1 MIVATRP
8 CGAFWRAA
16 LQGPRFS
23 MIMAA
28 ASQLRSLLAALGICL
43 ALAACGGGGGN
54 ANDPGPPPAAG
65 ASPSA
70 IPEPPTGGFAPSGP
84 TPAPS
89 ASPSDAEAVRF
100 LGQSTFGATTAEMDR
115 LKRLGYNDWIEQQFR
130 IARTSHLDFVLAA
143 YPIPTPEGVTVTI
156 DPLYQSFWKQAIT
169 APDPLRQRVT
179 YALSE
184 ILVTSAADAALQNSP
199 HTLASYLDTLST
211 HAFGNYRDLLEAVT
225 RHPAMG
231 QYLTLLAN
239 RGDGGRVPD
248 ENYAREVM
256 QLFSIG
262 LVELNTDGT
271 PKLVNGEPVDT
282 YTMDD
287 IRGLARVFTGWGWGN
302 TGTPDPVNGRFGG
315 NNPQDP
321 MRRVIPM
328 QFYAQYH
335 SPLEKQFLGVTV
347 PAGTAGPQAL
357 KVALDRLFSHPNV
370 GPFLAQRLI
379 RHMVTSNPS
388 PAYVGRVA
396 AAFNDNGRGVRGD
409 LRATVR
415 AVLFDPEAVTP
426 ATGPNAGKL
435 REPNLRLAAWM
446 RAFGA
451 TSQSGNFRLGVLD
464 NQLAQTPM
472 RAPSVFNFFRPG
484 FVPPNSNVAAA
495 DLVAPEFQITHEIS
509 VAAYANFIQGVIQ
522 NGIGT
527 GSDVRGDY
535 AAINAIA
542 DNADAL
548 VDRVNLLLAANSL
561 SGATTASIR
570 DAVNA
575 IPMTATNARQ
585 NRAQLAIF
593 LTMISPEF
601 LVQK

>member
-1 MIVATRP
+1 MNSLP
-8 CGAFWRAA
+8 AFKV
-16 LQGPRFS
+16 
-23 MIMAA
+23 
-28 ASQLRSLLAALGICL
+28 RSLLAAVAAALT
-43 ALAACGGGGGN
+43 LAACGGGGGD
-54 ANDPGPPPAAG
+54 A
-65 ASPSA
+65 ASPA
-70 IPEPPTGGFAPSGP
+70 PAPAPAVPPTVIPEPPAGGFVPSGP
-84 TPAPS
+84 TAAPA
-89 ASPSDAEAVRF
+89 APSDAQAVRF
-100 LGQSTFGATTAEMDR
+100 LAQSTFGATSAEIDR
-115 LKRLGYNDWIEQQFR
+115 LKRLGYNDWIEQQFQ
-130 IARTSHLDFVLAA
+130 IPRTAHLDFVLAA

-179 YALSE
+179 YALSQ
-184 ILVTSAADAALQNSP
+184 IFVTSAADAALQTAP
-199 HTLASYLDTLST
+199 HTLASYLDTLSI
-211 HAFGNYRDLLEAVT
+211 HAFGNYRDLLEAVSK
-225 RHPAMG
+225 HPAMG
-231 QYLTLLAN
+231 QYLTSLAN

-262 LVELNTDGT
+262 LVQLNTDGT

-282 YTMDD
+282 YSMDD

-357 KVALDRLFSHPNV
+357 KTALDALAGHPNV
-370 GPFLAQRLI
+370 GPFIATRLI
-379 RHMVTSNPS
+379 QHMVTSNPS

-396 AAFNDNGRGVRGD
+396 AVFNDNGKGVRGD
-409 LRATVR
+409 LKATVR
-415 AVLFDPEAVTP
+415 AVLFDPDAVTP
-426 ATGPNAGKL
+426 GAGPNDGKL
-435 REPNLRLAAWM
+435 REPTLRLAAWM

-451 TSQSGNFRLGVLD
+451 TSTSGNFRIGVLD
-464 NQLAQTPM
+464 NQLGQTPM
-472 RAPSVFNFFRPG
+472 RAPSVFNYFRPG
-484 FVPPNSNVAAA
+484 FVPPNTTLAAA
-495 DLVAPEFQITHEIS
+495 ELVAPEFQITHEIS
-509 VAAYANFIQGVIQ
+509 VAAYANFMQGVIQ
-522 NGIGT
+522 NGVGT
-527 GSDVRGDY
+527 GSDVRADY
-535 AAINAIA
+535 TSTYALA

-548 VDRVNLLLAANSL
+548 VARINLALAANSL
-561 SGATTASIR
+561 STATLTSIR

-575 IPMTATNARQ
+575 IPMTAGNARQ
-585 NRAQLAIF
+585 NRTQLAIY
-593 LTMISPEF
+593 LTMTSPEF

>member
-1 MIVATRP
+1 MNFVFKP
-8 CGAFWRAA
+8 
-16 LQGPRFS
+16 
-23 MIMAA
+23 
-28 ASQLRSLLAALGICL
+28 RSLLAALGL
-43 ALAACGGGGGN
+43 ALSLAACGGGGS
-54 ANDPGPPPAAG
+54 PAAP
-65 ASPSA
+65 SPSGPA
-70 IPEPPTGGFAPSGP
+70 PTTIPEPPPGGFAPSGP

-89 ASPSDAEAVRF
+89 AAPSDAEAVRF
-100 LGQSTFGATTAEMDR
+100 LGQSTFGAKSAEIDR

-130 IARTSHLDFVLAA
+130 IPRTSHLDFVLAA

-184 ILVTSAADAALQNSP
+184 ILVTSAADAALQSAP
-199 HTLASYLDTLST
+199 HTLASYLDLLST

-225 RHPAMG
+225 KHPAMG
-231 QYLTLLAN
+231 QYLTSLGN

-262 LVELNTDGT
+262 LVELNNDGT
-271 PKLVNGEPVDT
+271 PKLVNGNPVDT
-282 YTMDD
+282 YGMDD

-302 TGTPDPVNGRFGG
+302 EGTPDPVNGRFTGS
-315 NNPQDP
+315 NPSDP

-357 KVALDRLFSHPNV
+357 KTALDRLFTHPNV

-379 RHMVTSNPS
+379 QHMVTSNPS

-409 LRATVR
+409 MKATVR
-415 AVLFDPEAVTP
+415 AVLFDPEATTP
-426 ATGPNAGKL
+426 GSGPNAGKL
-435 REPNLRLAAWM
+435 REPTLRLAAWM
-446 RAFGA
+446 RAFDA
-451 TSQSGNFRLGVLD
+451 TSASGNFRIGVLD

-484 FVPPNSNVAAA
+484 FVPPNTSLAAA

-527 GSDVRGDY
+527 GSDVRADY
-535 AAINAIA
+535 ASINAIA
-542 DNADAL
+542 DNADVL
-548 VDRVNLLLAANSL
+548 VARVNQMLAANSL
-561 SGATTASIR
+561 SGATVTSIR

-575 IPMTATNARQ
+575 IPMTANNARQ

-593 LTMISPEF
+593 LTMTSPEY

>member
-1 MIVATRP
+1 MN
-8 CGAFWRAA
+8 AA
-16 LQGPRFS
+16 VLKP
-23 MIMAA
+23 
-28 ASQLRSLLAALGICL
+28 RSLLAALCA
-43 ALAACGGGGGN
+43 ALSLTACGGGSGS
-54 ANDPGPPPAAG
+54 APTAAPAPAG
-65 ASPSA
+65 AA
-70 IPEPPTGGFAPSGP
+70 TATIPEPPPGGFAPSGP
-84 TPAPS
+84 TAAPA
-89 ASPSDAEAVRF
+89 ATPSDAEAVRF
-100 LGQSTFGATTAEMDR
+100 LSQSTFGATTAEMDR
-115 LKRLGYNDWIEQQFR
+115 LKRLGYNNWIEQQFR
-130 IARTSHLDFVLAA
+130 IPRTSHLDFVLAA

-169 APDPLRQRVT
+169 GGDPLRQRMT
-179 YALSE
+179 YALSQ
-184 ILVTSAADAALQNSP
+184 ILVTSAADAALQNAP
-199 HTLASYLDTLST
+199 HALASYLDTLST

-225 RHPAMG
+225 KHPAMG
-231 QYLTLLAN
+231 QYLTSLAN

-262 LVELNTDGT
+262 LIELNTDGT
-271 PKLVNGEPVDT
+271 PKQVNGNPVDT
-282 YTMDD
+282 YGMDD

-315 NNPQDP
+315 SNPQDP

-347 PAGTAGPQAL
+347 LAGTAGPQAL
-357 KVALDRLFSHPNV
+357 KTALDTLFSHPNV

-379 RHMVTSNPS
+379 QHMVTSNPS

-396 AAFNDNGRGVRGD
+396 AAFNNNGSGVRGD

-415 AVLFDPEAVTP
+415 AVLFDPEATIP
-426 ATGPNAGKL
+426 GTGPNAGKL

-472 RAPSVFNFFRPG
+472 RAPSVFNYFRPG
-484 FVPPNSNVAAA
+484 YVPPNTGVAGA

-509 VAAYANFIQGVIQ
+509 VAAYANFIQSVIQ

-527 GSDVRGDY
+527 GSDVRADY
-535 AAINAIA
+535 SAINAIA

-548 VDRVNLLLAANSL
+548 VARVNLML
-561 SGATTASIR
+561 SGNALSSATVASIR

-575 IPMTATNARQ
+575 IPMTATNAQQ

-593 LTMISPEF
+593 LTMTSPEF

>member
-1 MIVATRP
+1 MDPAVIR
-8 CGAFWRAA
+8 
-16 LQGPRFS
+16 
-23 MIMAA
+23 
-28 ASQLRSLLAALGICL
+28 LRSLAAVLGTAL
-43 ALAACGGGGGN
+43 LLAACGGGG
-54 ANDPGPPPAAG
+54 APAPAAPSSG
-65 ASPSA
+65 TSPNT
-70 IPEPPTGGFAPSGP
+70 IPEPPPGGFAPSGP
-84 TPAPS
+84 TAAPT
-89 ASPSDAEAVRF
+89 AAASDADAVRF
-100 LGQSTFGATTAEMDR
+100 LAQSTFGATTAEVDR
-115 LKRLGYNDWIEQQFR
+115 LKRLGYNNWIEQQFQ
-130 IARTSHLDFVLAA
+130 IPRTSHLDFVLAA

-156 DPLYQSFWKQAIT
+156 DPLYRSFWKQAIT
-169 APDPLRQRVT
+169 GPDPLRQRMT
-179 YALSE
+179 YALSQ
-184 ILVTSAADAALQNSP
+184 ILVTSAADAALQNAP

-225 RHPAMG
+225 KHPAMG
-231 QYLTLLAN
+231 QYLTSLAN
-239 RGDGGRVPD
+239 RGDNGRVPD

-271 PKLVNGEPVDT
+271 PKLVNGNPVDT
-282 YTMDD
+282 YGMDD

-315 NNPQDP
+315 NNPADP
-321 MRRVIPM
+321 MRRVTPM

-357 KVALDRLFSHPNV
+357 KVALDTLFNHPNV

-379 RHMVTSNPS
+379 QHMVTSNPS

-396 AAFNDNGRGVRGD
+396 AAFNNNGKGVRGD
-409 LRATVR
+409 LKSTVR
-415 AVLFDPEAVTP
+415 AVLFDPEAIAP
-426 ATGPNAGKL
+426 AAGPSAGKL

-451 TSQSGNFRLGVLD
+451 TSQSGEFRLGVLD
-464 NQLAQTPM
+464 NQLGQTPM
-472 RAPSVFNFFRPG
+472 RSPSVFNFFRPG
-484 FVPPNSNVAAA
+484 FVPPNTNLAAA
-495 DLVAPEFQITHEIS
+495 DLVAPEFQITHEIT

-527 GSDVRGDY
+527 GSDVRADY
-535 AAINAIA
+535 TALNGIA

-548 VDRVNLLLAANSL
+548 LARINLMLTGNSL
-561 SGATTASIR
+561 SSATVTSIR

-575 IPMTATNARQ
+575 IPMTAGNARQ
-585 NRAQLAIF
+585 NRTQLAIF
-593 LTMISPEF
+593 LAMTSPEF

>member
-1 MIVATRP
+1 
-8 CGAFWRAA
+8 
-16 LQGPRFS
+16 
-23 MIMAA
+23 MAWVRVD
-28 ASQLRSLLAALGICL
+28 LRSLLVAPAVALV
-43 ALAACGGGGGN
+43 LAACGGGGSGGS
-54 ANDPGPPPAAG
+54 APAPVAGPA
-65 ASPSA
+65 PST
-70 IPEPPTGGFAPSGP
+70 IPEPPAGGFAPSGP
-84 TPAPS
+84 TAAPAG
-89 ASPSDAEAVRF
+89 APSDAQAVRF
-100 LGQSTFGATTAEMDR
+100 LAQSTFGASTAELDR
-115 LKRLGYNDWIEQQFR
+115 LKRLGYNDWIEQQFQ
-130 IARTSHLDFVLAA
+130 IPRTAHLDHVLAA
-143 YPIPTPEGVTVTI
+143 YPIPTPDGVTVTI
-156 DPLYQSFWKQAIT
+156 DPIYQTFWKQAVT

-184 ILVTSAADAALQNSP
+184 IFVVSAADAALQTAP

-211 HAFGNYRDLLEAVT
+211 HAFGNYRDLLEAVSK
-225 RHPAMG
+225 HPAMG
-231 QYLTLLAN
+231 QYLTSLAN

-315 NNPQDP
+315 NNPSDP

-357 KVALDRLFSHPNV
+357 KTALDRLAGHPNV
-370 GPFLAQRLI
+370 GPFIATRLI
-379 RHMVTSNPS
+379 QHMVTSNPS
-388 PAYVGRVA
+388 PAYIGRVA
-396 AAFNDNGRGVRGD
+396 AVFNDNGKGVRGD
-409 LRATVR
+409 LKAVVR

-426 ATGPNAGKL
+426 ASGPNAGKL
-435 REPNLRLAAWM
+435 REPLLRFTAWM
-446 RAFGA
+446 RAFNA
-451 TSQSGNFRLGVLD
+451 TSASGNFRIGILD
-464 NQLAQTPM
+464 GQLAQTPM

-484 FVPPNSNVAAA
+484 FVPPNTNLAAA

-509 VAAYANFIQGVIQ
+509 VAAYANFIQSIVP

-527 GSDVRGDY
+527 GSDVKADY
-535 AAINAIA
+535 TALNGIA
-542 DNADAL
+542 DNPDAL
-548 VDRVNLLLAANSL
+548 VARVNLLLAYESL
-561 SGATTASIR
+561 SPATVAAIR

-575 IPMTATNARQ
+575 VPITANNARQ
-585 NRAQLAIF
+585 NRTSLAIY
-593 LTMISPEF
+593 LVMTSPEF

>member
-1 MIVATRP
+1 MNSLP
-8 CGAFWRAA
+8 AFKV
-16 LQGPRFS
+16 
-23 MIMAA
+23 
-28 ASQLRSLLAALGICL
+28 RSLLAVVAAALT
-43 ALAACGGGGGN
+43 LAACGGGGGGD
-54 ANDPGPPPAAG
+54 AAAPASAPAPAVPPTV
-65 ASPSA
+65 
-70 IPEPPTGGFAPSGP
+70 IPEPPAGGFVPSGP
-84 TPAPS
+84 TPAP
-89 ASPSDAEAVRF
+89 AAPSDAQAVRF
-100 LGQSTFGATTAEMDR
+100 LAQSTFGATNAEIDR
-115 LKRLGYNDWIEQQFR
+115 LKRLGYSDWIEQQFQ
-130 IARTSHLDFVLAA
+130 IPRTAHLDFVLAA

-179 YALSE
+179 YALSQ
-184 ILVTSAADAALQNSP
+184 ILVTSAADAALQTAP
-199 HTLASYLDTLST
+199 HTLASYLDTLSI

-225 RHPAMG
+225 KHPAMG
-231 QYLTLLAN
+231 QYLTSLAN

-248 ENYAREVM
+248 ENFAREVM

-262 LVELNTDGT
+262 LVQLNTDGT

-282 YTMDD
+282 YSMDD

-357 KVALDRLFSHPNV
+357 KTALDALAGHPNV
-370 GPFLAQRLI
+370 GPFIATRLI
-379 RHMVTSNPS
+379 QHMVTSNPS

-396 AAFNDNGRGVRGD
+396 AVFNDNGKGVRGD
-409 LRATVR
+409 LKATVR
-415 AVLFDPEAVTP
+415 AVLFDPNAVTP
-426 ATGPNAGKL
+426 GAGPNDGKL
-435 REPNLRLAAWM
+435 REPTLRLAAWM

-451 TSQSGNFRLGVLD
+451 TSASGNFRIGVLD
-464 NQLAQTPM
+464 NQLGQTPM
-472 RAPSVFNFFRPG
+472 RAPSVFNYFRPG
-484 FVPPNSNVAAA
+484 FVPPNTSLATAE
-495 DLVAPEFQITHEIS
+495 LVAPEFQITHEIS

-522 NGIGT
+522 NGVGT
-527 GSDVRGDY
+527 GSDVRADY
-535 AAINAIA
+535 TSTYALA
-542 DNADAL
+542 DNADVL
-548 VDRVNLLLAANSL
+548 VARINLALAADSL
-561 SGATTASIR
+561 STATVTSIR

-575 IPMTATNARQ
+575 IPMTANNARQ
-585 NRAQLAIF
+585 NRTQLAIY
-593 LTMISPEF
+593 LTMTSPEF

>member
-1 MIVATRP
+1 MMLVTTH
-8 CGAFWRAA
+8 
-16 LQGPRFS
+16 
-23 MIMAA
+23 
-28 ASQLRSLLAALGICL
+28 LRSLLVAVAASCL
-43 ALAACGGGGGN
+43 LAACGGGGGGDS
-54 ANDPGPPPAAG
+54 APAPAAPAPAPGPT
-65 ASPSA
+65 
-70 IPEPPTGGFAPSGP
+70 IPEPPSGGFAPSGP
-84 TPAPS
+84 TVAPT
-89 ASPSDAEAVRF
+89 AAPTDPQAIRF
-100 LGQSTFGATTAEMDR
+100 LAQSTFGGTAGDTER
-115 LKRLGYNDWIEQQFR
+115 LKRLGYSDWVEQQFL
-130 IARTSHLDFVLAA
+130 IPRTSHLDFVLAV

-156 DPLYQSFWKQAIT
+156 DPLYQSVWKQAVT
-169 APDPLRQRVT
+169 APDALRQRFT
-179 YALSE
+179 FALSQ
-184 ILVTSAADAALQNSP
+184 IFVVSAADAALQTAP
-199 HTLASYLDTLST
+199 HTLASYLDTLSI

-225 RHPAMG
+225 KHPAMG
-231 QYLTLLAN
+231 QYLTSLAN

-262 LVELNTDGT
+262 LVQLNNDGT

-282 YTMDD
+282 YSMDD

-357 KVALDRLFSHPNV
+357 KVALDTLFNHPNV
-370 GPFLAQRLI
+370 GPFIATRLI
-379 RHMVTSNPS
+379 QHMVTSNPS

-396 AAFNDNGRGVRGD
+396 AVFNDNGKGVRGD
-409 LRATVR
+409 LKAVVR

-426 ATGPNAGKL
+426 ASGPNAGKL
-435 REPNLRLAAWM
+435 REPLLRFTAWM
-446 RAFGA
+446 RAFNA
-451 TSQSGNFRLGVLD
+451 ASASGNFRIGVLD
-464 NQLAQTPM
+464 NQLSQTPM

-484 FVPPNSNVAAA
+484 FVPPNTSLAAA

-509 VAAYANFIQGVIQ
+509 VASYANFIQGAIA
-522 NGIGT
+522 NGVGT
-527 GSDVRGDY
+527 GSDVKGNY
-535 AAINAIA
+535 TELNGIA

-548 VDRVNLLLAANSL
+548 VARINLLLAYESL
-561 SGATTASIR
+561 SPATVTAIR

-575 IPMTATNARQ
+575 IPITASNARQ
-585 NRAQLAIF
+585 NRTNLATY
-593 LTMISPEF
+593 LTMTSPEF

>member
-1 MIVATRP
+1 MNP
-8 CGAFWRAA
+8 AA
-16 LQGPRFS
+16 
-23 MIMAA
+23 IT
-28 ASQLRSLLAALGICL
+28 LRSLTAALSAAL
-43 ALAACGGGGGN
+43 LLAACGGGGGTP
-54 ANDPGPPPAAG
+54 APAASTSG
-65 ASPSA
+65 AAPNT
-70 IPEPPTGGFAPSGP
+70 IPEPPPGGFAPSGP
-84 TPAPS
+84 TAAPTGT
-89 ASPSDAEAVRF
+89 ASDADAVRF
-100 LGQSTFGATTAEMDR
+100 LAQSTFGATTAEVDR
-115 LKRLGYNDWIEQQFR
+115 VKRLGYNNWIEQQFL
-130 IARTSHLDFVLAA
+130 IPRTSHLDFVLAA

-156 DPLYQSFWKQAIT
+156 DPLYRSFWKQAIT
-169 APDPLRQRVT
+169 GQDPLRQRMT
-179 YALSE
+179 YALSQ
-184 ILVTSAADAALQNSP
+184 ILVTSAADAALQNAP

-225 RHPAMG
+225 KHPAMG
-231 QYLTLLAN
+231 QYLTSLAN
-239 RGDGGRVPD
+239 RGDNGRVPD

-271 PKLVNGEPVDT
+271 PKLVGGNPVDT
-282 YTMDD
+282 YGMDD

-315 NNPQDP
+315 SNPSDP

-357 KVALDRLFSHPNV
+357 KTALDTLFNHPNV

-379 RHMVTSNPS
+379 QHMVTSNPS

-396 AAFNDNGRGVRGD
+396 AAFNNNGKGVRGD
-409 LRATVR
+409 LKATVR
-415 AVLFDPEAVTP
+415 AVLFDPEAAVP
-426 ATGPNAGKL
+426 ATGPSAGKL
-435 REPNLRLAAWM
+435 REPNLRFAAWM

-451 TSQSGNFRLGVLD
+451 TSQSGEFRIGVLD
-464 NQLAQTPM
+464 NQLGQTPM
-472 RAPSVFNFFRPG
+472 RAPSVFNYFRPG
-484 FVPPNSNVAAA
+484 FVPPNTNLAAA
-495 DLVAPEFQITHEIS
+495 DLVAPEFQITHEIT

-527 GSDVRGDY
+527 GSDVRADY
-535 AAINAIA
+535 TALNGIA
-542 DNADAL
+542 DNADT
-548 VDRVNLLLAANSL
+548 LLARINLMLTGNAL
-561 SGATTASIR
+561 SSATVASIR

-585 NRAQLAIF
+585 NRTQLAIF
-593 LTMISPEF
+593 LAMTSPEF
-601 LVQK
+601 LVLK

>member
-1 MIVATRP
+1 MNSVSAIRT
-8 CGAFWRAA
+8 
-16 LQGPRFS
+16 
-23 MIMAA
+23 
-28 ASQLRSLLAALGICL
+28 RSLLAAVAA
-43 ALAACGGGGGN
+43 ALTLVACGGGGGGG
-54 ANDPGPPPAAG
+54 DVTSPAPAG
-65 ASPSA
+65 AA
-70 IPEPPTGGFAPSGP
+70 TGTIPEPPPGGFAPSGP
-84 TPAPS
+84 TAAPS
-89 ASPSDAEAVRF
+89 AAPSDEQAVRF
-100 LGQSTFGATTAEMDR
+100 LAQSTFGATTSEIDR
-115 LKRLGYNDWIEQQFR
+115 LKRLGYSDWIEQQFL
-130 IARTSHLDFVLAA
+130 IPRTSHLDFVLAV
-143 YPIPTPEGVTVTI
+143 YPLPTPEGVTVTI
-156 DPLYQSFWKQAIT
+156 DPLYQTFWKQAVS

-179 YALSE
+179 YALSQ
-184 ILVTSAADAALQNSP
+184 IFVTSAADAALQTAP
-199 HTLASYLDTLST
+199 HTLASYLDTLSK
-211 HAFGNYRDLLEAVT
+211 HAFGSYRELLEDVSK
-225 RHPAMG
+225 HPAMG
-231 QYLTLLAN
+231 QYLTWLAN

-262 LVELNTDGT
+262 LVQLNTDGT

-282 YTMDD
+282 YGMED

-315 NNPQDP
+315 NNLADP

-357 KVALDRLFSHPNV
+357 KTALDTLANHPNV
-370 GPFLAQRLI
+370 GPFIATRLI
-379 RHMVTSNPS
+379 QHMVTSNPS

-396 AAFNDNGRGVRGD
+396 AVFNDNGKGVRGD

-415 AVLFDPEAVTP
+415 AVLFDAEAVTP
-426 ATGPNAGKL
+426 GTAPTSGKL
-435 REPNLRLAAWM
+435 REPILRFTGWM

-451 TSQSGNFRLGVLD
+451 TSISGNFRIGVLD

-472 RAPSVFNFFRPG
+472 RAPSVFNYFRPG
-484 FVPPNSNVAAA
+484 FVPPNTTLAAS

-509 VAAYANFIQGVIQ
+509 VAAYANFMQGAIQ
-522 NGIGT
+522 NGVGT
-527 GSDVRGDY
+527 GSDVRADY
-535 AAINAIA
+535 ASTYALA

-548 VDRVNLLLAANSL
+548 VARVNLLLAANSL
-561 SGATTASIR
+561 SSSTVASIR

-585 NRAQLAIF
+585 NRTQLAIY
-593 LTMISPEF
+593 LTMTAPEY

>member
-1 MIVATRP
+1 MKLVTIH
-8 CGAFWRAA
+8 F
-16 LQGPRFS
+16 
-23 MIMAA
+23 
-28 ASQLRSLLAALGICL
+28 RSLLVALAAFGL
-43 ALAACGGGGGN
+43 LAACGGGGGGDS
-54 ANDPGPPPAAG
+54 APAPTPAPAPGPT
-65 ASPSA
+65 
-70 IPEPPTGGFAPSGP
+70 IPEPPSGGFAPSGP
-84 TPAPS
+84 TAAPT
-89 ASPSDAEAVRF
+89 AAPTDAQAIRF
-100 LGQSTFGATTAEMDR
+100 LAQSTFGGTTGDTER
-115 LKRLGYNDWIEQQFR
+115 LKRLGYSDWVEQQFL
-130 IARTSHLDFVLAA
+130 IPRTSHLDFVLAV

-156 DPLYQSFWKQAIT
+156 DPLYQSIWKQAVT
-169 APDPLRQRVT
+169 APDVLRQRVT
-179 YALSE
+179 FALSQ
-184 ILVTSAADAALQNSP
+184 IFVVSAADAALQTAP
-199 HTLASYLDTLST
+199 HTLASYLDTLSI

-225 RHPAMG
+225 KHPAMG
-231 QYLTLLAN
+231 QYLTSLAN

-262 LVELNTDGT
+262 LVQLNNDGT
-271 PKLVNGEPVDT
+271 TKLVNGEPVDT
-282 YTMDD
+282 YNMDD

-357 KVALDRLFSHPNV
+357 KVALDTLFNHPNV
-370 GPFLAQRLI
+370 GPFIATRLI
-379 RHMVTSNPS
+379 QHMVTSNPS

-396 AAFNDNGRGVRGD
+396 AVFNDNGKGVRGD
-409 LRATVR
+409 LKAVVR

-426 ATGPNAGKL
+426 ASGPNAGKL
-435 REPNLRLAAWM
+435 REPVLRFTAWM
-446 RAFGA
+446 RAFNA
-451 TSQSGNFRLGVLD
+451 TSTSGNFRIGVLD
-464 NQLAQTPM
+464 NQLSRTPM

-484 FVPPNSNVAAA
+484 FVPPNTSLASA

-509 VAAYANFIQGVIQ
+509 VASYANFIQGVIQ

-527 GSDVRGDY
+527 GSDVKADY
-535 AAINAIA
+535 TALNGIA

-548 VDRVNLLLAANSL
+548 VARINLILANDSL
-561 SGATTASIR
+561 SPTTVTAIR

-575 IPMTATNARQ
+575 IPTTASNARQ
-585 NRAQLAIF
+585 NRTNLAIY
-593 LTMISPEF
+593 LTMTSPEF